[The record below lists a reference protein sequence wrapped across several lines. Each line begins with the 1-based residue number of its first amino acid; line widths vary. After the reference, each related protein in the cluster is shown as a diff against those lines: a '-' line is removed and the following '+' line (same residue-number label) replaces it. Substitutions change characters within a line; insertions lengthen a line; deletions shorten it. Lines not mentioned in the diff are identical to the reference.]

1 MFTSEAEGLI
11 KSSVLTSGH
20 QLPAP
25 QLSKTDDF
33 YIISL
38 VDNVSIDSERQA
50 AEQHSLT
57 EESVLSDFE
66 DSEET
71 WTPLSPAVQTCSD
84 GHNTDQVAKKYLI
97 KIREENKLSQR
108 CTRQIAYVTELYIRE
123 SLHSLKRK
131 IDECLTEAGLD
142 VNGIEGYEDCFDN
155 ATPTFDTIS
164 SDITENPKEG
174 NNNLSYVVNMQVF
187 IFISCSLQC
196 TVSKYADSI
205 LRR

>member
-1 MFTSEAEGLI
+1 MFTSDAEGLI

-20 QLPAP
+20 QLQPP
-25 QLSKTDDF
+25 QLSKTVDF

-38 VDNVSIDSERQA
+38 VDTVSIDFEREA
-50 AEQHSLT
+50 AEEHSLT
-57 EESVLSDFE
+57 EESVLCDFE
-66 DSEET
+66 DNEET
-71 WTPLSPAVQTCSD
+71 WTPLSPAVVQTCSD

-97 KIREENKLSQR
+97 KIREENKLSQM
-108 CTRQIAYVTELYIRE
+108 CTRQIAHVTELYIRE

-164 SDITENPKEG
+164 SDITESPKEG

-187 IFISCSLQC
+187 IFMSRFI
-196 TVSKYADSI
+196 TMHTK
-205 LRR
+205 

>member
-1 MFTSEAEGLI
+1 MFTSDAEGLI
-11 KSSVLTSGH
+11 KSSILTSGH
-20 QLPAP
+20 QLQPP

-38 VDNVSIDSERQA
+38 VDTVSIDFEREA

-71 WTPLSPAVQTCSD
+71 WTPLSPAVVQTCSD

-97 KIREENKLSQR
+97 KIREENKLSKR
-108 CTRQIAYVTELYIRE
+108 CTRQIA
-123 SLHSLKRK
+123 HF
-131 IDECLTEAGLD
+131 DECLTEAGRD
-142 VNGIEGYEDCFDN
+142 VNGIEGYQDCFDN

-164 SDITENPKEG
+164 SDITESPKEG

-187 IFISCSLQC
+187 IFISRFI
-196 TVSKYADSI
+196 TMHTK
-205 LRR
+205 

>member
-1 MFTSEAEGLI
+1 MFTSDAEGLI

-20 QLPAP
+20 QLQPP

-38 VDNVSIDSERQA
+38 VDTVSIDFEREA

-71 WTPLSPAVQTCSD
+71 WTPLSPAVVQTCSD

-108 CTRQIAYVTELYIRE
+108 CTRQIAHVTELYIRE

-131 IDECLTEAGLD
+131 TDECLTEAGLD

-164 SDITENPKEG
+164 SDITESPKEG

-187 IFISCSLQC
+187 IFISRFI
-196 TVSKYADSI
+196 TMHTK
-205 LRR
+205 

>member
-1 MFTSEAEGLI
+1 MFTSDAEGLI

-20 QLPAP
+20 QLQPP

-33 YIISL
+33 YIILL
-38 VDNVSIDSERQA
+38 VDTVSIDFDREA

-71 WTPLSPAVQTCSD
+71 WTPLSPAVVQTCSD

-108 CTRQIAYVTELYIRE
+108 CTRQIAHVTELYIRE

-131 IDECLTEAGLD
+131 TDECLTEAGLD

-155 ATPTFDTIS
+155 AIPTFDTIS
-164 SDITENPKEG
+164 SDITESPKEG

-187 IFISCSLQC
+187 IFISRFI
-196 TVSKYADSI
+196 TMHTN
-205 LRR
+205 